1 LPKANGAGA
10 ISNQYGA
17 FGAGTDAIDPNV
29 RPITQDEVVAGGEYE
44 ILKDARL
51 GVSWQH
57 RWLVRWLDDS
67 SNDVTNQF
75 FLSNPG
81 YGWASGFP
89 KGARNYDAVTLYLMK
104 TFADDWLA
112 SANYTVSYLRGN
124 VAGSFLSES
133 GTASEFDPNHNA
145 SFDTKSF
152 AINQYG
158 PLPGDRTHEI
168 KLFGA
173 KDWVVNP
180 HNRISTGLSFRANSG
195 TPTNYYGGDA
205 IYGSGA
211 INLLLPRGSGPRTP
225 WVYDIDANVGYRLAV
240 DKDKSISVTID
251 CFNLINF
258 QEVTALQEQYT
269 TAAAVG
275 QQGGPLTQAR
285 VSPNGFGGPFRQ
297 IQATDRDPNFGL
309 PASYQTPRY
318 FRFGI
323 RGTF

>member
-1 LPKANGAGA
+1 
-10 ISNQYGA
+10 
-17 FGAGTDAIDPNV
+17 
-29 RPITQDEVVAGGEYE
+29 
-44 ILKDARL
+44 
-51 GVSWQH
+51 VSWQH

-89 KGARNYDAVTLYLMK
+89 KAARNYDAVTLYLMK
-104 TFADDWLA
+104 AFADDWLA
-112 SANYTVSYLRGN
+112 MANYTVSYLRGN

-173 KDWVVNP
+173 KDWVVDP

-195 TPTNYYGGDA
+195 TPTNYYAGDS

-225 WVYDIDANVGYRLAV
+225 WVYDVDANVGYRLAV
-240 DKDKSISVTID
+240 DKDKSVSVTID
-251 CFNLINF
+251 CFNLLNF
-258 QEVTALQEQYT
+258 QEETAIQEQYT
-269 TAAAVG
+269 TLAGVG

-285 VSPNGFGGPFRQ
+285 VQPGGFGGPFRQ
-297 IQATDRDPNFGL
+297 ITAADKTPDFQL